1 MAGRD
6 ERDPFDL
13 VEQAAERLQEDAAF
27 RGYWDGLDGLHRDET
42 LMDAAKT
49 LELFRSTMPPLR
61 LLRRELA
68 PSTEWH
74 VRAELLGGALVL
86 SGQLDLVLGGSVAA
100 EPVRA
105 TRLAIDLK
113 TGRAWPEHAEDMRF
127 YALLLGAPLRRAR
140 RTGWPRCTWTR
151 GSGRPRTSTGGSSS
165 ARPIGWSRRSAP
177 PRSSTRAGAPSS
189 GRVRTAPGALARRRV
204 RPAPP
209 CGHPS
214 DARVLLGWRA
224 DPDRR
229 TWEQPWARTCT
240 RSASSRRSARC
251 PSGCTRS
258 SCAPNATAS
267 RRTRS
272 VDEVIDVPEI
282 GPHEALVMV
291 MAAGVNFNNV
301 WAARGVP
308 VDVTKTQARW
318 GEPTEFHIVGSDASG
333 VVYAVGDEVTNV
345 QVGDHVVVHAGQWDL
360 DDPWV
365 VAGNDPGL
373 AASFRVWG
381 YDTCWGSF
389 AQFTKVQAHQC
400 LPKAERLTWE
410 EAAAPTLTGS
420 TAYRML
426 HGWPPNTVKEGDVV
440 LVWGASGG
448 LGSLAVQLVTLA
460 GAKAVAVV
468 SSAERG
474 EYAKE
479 LGAVG
484 WIDRTN
490 FDHWGV
496 PPAWNDPEWR
506 SWFEGAKAF
515 GKAIWDVLGERRNP
529 NIVFDH
535 PGQDTIPTSIFVCER
550 GGMVVICAGTSGYDT
565 MVDVRYLWYLQK
577 RYQGSHLFNDEQ
589 AAAFNDLVRDGEG
602 HDDARAHVR
611 LRGRRRPRT
620 S

>member
-1 MAGRD
+1 MGK
-6 ERDPFDL
+6 DL
-13 VEQAAERLQEDAAF
+13 YEIGEI
-27 RGYWDGLDGLHRDET
+27 
-42 LMDAAKT
+42 
-49 LELFRSTMPPLR
+49 PPLGEVP
-61 LLRRELA
+61 RRMHA
-68 PSTEWH
+68 
-74 VRAELLGGALVL
+74 
-86 SGQLDLVLGGSVAA
+86 QL
-100 EPVRA
+100 
-105 TRLAIDLK
+105 
-113 TGRAWPEHAEDMRF
+113 
-127 YALLLGAPLRRAR
+127 
-140 RTGWPRCTWTR
+140 
-151 GSGRPRTSTGGSSS
+151 
-165 ARPIGWSRRSAP
+165 
-177 PRSSTRAGAPSS
+177 
-189 GRVRTAPGALARRRV
+189 V
-204 RPAPP
+204 RPERYGEPK
-209 CGHPS
+209 
-214 DARVLLGWRA
+214 DAI
-224 DPDRR
+224 
-229 TWEQPWARTCT
+229 
-240 RSASSRRSARC
+240 
-251 PSGCTRS
+251 
-258 SCAPNATAS
+258 
-267 RRTRS
+267 
-272 VDEVIDVPEI
+272 VDEVIDVPAI
-282 GPHEALVMV
+282 GAHEALVMV

-333 VVYAVGDEVTNV
+333 VVAAIGDEVTNV

-365 VAGNDPGL
+365 VEGNDPGL

-400 LPKAERLTWE
+400 LPKADRLTWE
-410 EAAAPTLTGS
+410 EAAAPTLTGA

-426 HGWPPNTVKEGDVV
+426 HGWPPNTVRAGRRGPRV
-440 LVWGASGG
+440 GRSGG

-484 WIDRTN
+484 WIDRTS

-496 PPAWNDPEWR
+496 PPAWNSPEWR

-515 GKAIWDVLGERRNP
+515 GKAVWDVLGERRNP

-565 MVDVRYLWYLQK
+565 MVDVRYLWYPQK

-589 AAAFNDLVRDGEG
+589 AAAFNDLVREAKVTTTLGQTYDYRMPGS
-602 HDDARAHVR
+602 H
-611 LRGRRRPRT
+611 T